1 MVRGAARGDT
11 GVAVN
16 RGYVKLWRRSIDSA
30 VFADPHL
37 WQLWTWCLMR
47 ANHRTHTVP
56 VRTGRGQTIVT
67 LQPGQFIFGR
77 HEAAKALKCKGST
90 VQYRMEILKRLN
102 QLVTHP
108 VTHYSIVTVVNWA
121 SYQGEAEEVRQP
133 TRQPTRQ
140 PSVTDKNVK
149 NERLT
154 GGPSKDDGAASP
166 KILGY
171 DTVGRPLYA
180 EPAEA
185 AR

>member
-1 MVRGAARGDT
+1 M
-11 GVAVN
+11 N

-47 ANHRTHTVP
+47 ANHKTLTVP

-67 LQPGQFIFGR
+67 LKSGEFIFGR
-77 HEAAKALKCKGST
+77 HAAAKDLKCPAST
-90 VQYRMEILKRLN
+90 LYDRMLTLKKLKMV
-102 QLVTHP
+102 VTQP
-108 VTHYSIVTVVNWA
+108 GTHYSVITIVNWD
-121 SYQGEAEEVRQP
+121 SYQNEEEADRQATRIP
-133 TRQPTRQ
+133 TRHPTG
-140 PSVTDKNVK
+140 TDKNVK

-154 GGPSKDDGAASP
+154 GGPSKDAGAASG

-180 EPAEA
+180 EPAASEA